1 MVKIGGWGLPKT
13 KRSEAP
19 FYTKNQIVT
28 VFDQVAVLL
37 ELDGANLFRVR
48 AYQNA
53 SRALGQLEKNLFELV
68 KSDSLTQT
76 KGIGK
81 GLASLVEEI
90 VMTGKWGKLKD
101 LYDKVPAGLVEMVGI
116 PGLGPKR
123 ARILFEELEVSTVEG
138 LKSACEQNL
147 VAELQGFG
155 AKSQKKYLD
164 GIDLLRRNQGRTR
177 LDVGLGFGL
186 ALKKRVSGI
195 TGVIQVELA
204 GSARRRKETIGD
216 LDLVVSATPENQ
228 KSVIESVLNLPGIA
242 DVKGAGGSKISLIL
256 EQSVL
261 VSDNSGGK
269 LDQSLSETIMN
280 RAEDSTIDAQIRIV
294 TPEMFPFTLAYFTGS
309 KEHNIRMRQLAIDK
323 GLRLNEF
330 GLMPETEIEGL
341 VGIDAAKYSLSC
353 VDEVQ
358 IYHYLDMD
366 WVTPELR
373 EDNGE
378 IEAALSK
385 SIPNLVEVSSIRGAL
400 HNHTT
405 ASDGQNTLD
414 EMADEARRLGWEYIG
429 IADHSPALRIGGR
442 SIGVDPDA
450 VEIQASEITSYN
462 EKMEDQGEIFRVFH
476 GSECDILPDGK
487 LDYSEDVRG
496 KFHHVIGSVH
506 AINTWKS
513 RDEQV
518 NTDAIITAI
527 EDPSFT
533 VLGHPTGRVLQVRDG
548 FPVDMLQ
555 VIERMGEI
563 NREGELK
570 AIEINAS
577 PYRLDLDWRLCRTAR
592 DHGVPILINPDAH
605 SIEGLSDIAYGVDIA
620 RKGWLEAKDVLNTL
634 PVEKIDHL
642 LGK

>member
-1 MVKIGGWGLPKT
+1 M
-13 KRSEAP
+13 
-19 FYTKNQIVT
+19 
-28 VFDQVAVLL
+28 
-37 ELDGANLFRVR
+37 
-48 AYQNA
+48 
-53 SRALGQLEKNLFELV
+53 
-68 KSDSLTQT
+68 
-76 KGIGK
+76 
-81 GLASLVEEI
+81 
-90 VMTGKWGKLKD
+90 
-101 LYDKVPAGLVEMVGI
+101 
-116 PGLGPKR
+116 
-123 ARILFEELEVSTVEG
+123 
-138 LKSACEQNL
+138 
-147 VAELQGFG
+147 
-155 AKSQKKYLD
+155 
-164 GIDLLRRNQGRTR
+164 
-177 LDVGLGFGL
+177 
-186 ALKKRVSGI
+186 
-195 TGVIQVELA
+195 
-204 GSARRRKETIGD
+204 
-216 LDLVVSATPENQ
+216 
-228 KSVIESVLNLPGIA
+228 
-242 DVKGAGGSKISLIL
+242 
-256 EQSVL
+256 
-261 VSDNSGGK
+261 
-269 LDQSLSETIMN
+269 
-280 RAEDSTIDAQIRIV
+280 
-294 TPEMFPFTLAYFTGS
+294 
-309 KEHNIRMRQLAIDK
+309 EHNIRVRQLAIDK

-353 VDEVQ
+353 VDEGQ
-358 IYHYLDMD
+358 IYHHLGLD

-373 EDNGE
+373 EDSGE

-563 NREGELK
+563 NQEGELK

-634 PVEKIDHL
+634 PVDKIDHL

>member
-81 GLASLVEEI
+81 GLASLVKEI
-90 VMTGKWGKLKD
+90 VMTGEWGKLKD

-353 VDEVQ
+353 VDESQ

>member
-90 VMTGKWGKLKD
+90 VMTGEWGKLKD

-353 VDEVQ
+353 VDEAQ

>member
-353 VDEVQ
+353 VDESQ

>member
-13 KRSEAP
+13 KRSEPP
-19 FYTKNQIVT
+19 FFTKNQIVT

-90 VMTGKWGKLKD
+90 VMTGEWGKLKD

-228 KSVIESVLNLPGIA
+228 KSVIESILNLPGIA
-242 DVKGAGGSKISLIL
+242 DVKGAGESKISLIL

-294 TPEMFPFTLAYFTGS
+294 SPEMFPFTLAYFTGS

-353 VDEVQ
+353 ADEGQ

>member
-13 KRSEAP
+13 KRSEPP
-19 FYTKNQIVT
+19 FFTKNQIVT

-90 VMTGKWGKLKD
+90 VMTGEWGKLKD

-228 KSVIESVLNLPGIA
+228 KSVIESILNLPGIA
-242 DVKGAGGSKISLIL
+242 DVKGAGESKISLIL

-280 RAEDSTIDAQIRIV
+280 RAEDSTIDAQIRV
-294 TPEMFPFTLAYFTGS
+294 VSPEMFPFTLAYFTGS

-353 VDEVQ
+353 VDEGQ

>member
-353 VDEVQ
+353 VDESQ

-533 VLGHPTGRVLQVRDG
+533 VLGHPTGRVLQVREG

>member
-13 KRSEAP
+13 KRSEPP
-19 FYTKNQIVT
+19 FFTKNQIVT

-90 VMTGKWGKLKD
+90 VMTGEWGKLKD

-228 KSVIESVLNLPGIA
+228 KSVIESILNLPGIA
-242 DVKGAGGSKISLIL
+242 DVKGAGESKISLIL

-294 TPEMFPFTLAYFTGS
+294 SPEMFPFTLAYFTGS

-341 VGIDAAKYSLSC
+341 VGIDAANYSLSC
-353 VDEVQ
+353 ADEGQ

>member
-13 KRSEAP
+13 KRSEPP
-19 FYTKNQIVT
+19 FFTKNQIVT

-90 VMTGKWGKLKD
+90 VMTGEWGKLKD

-195 TGVIQVELA
+195 KGVIQVELA

-242 DVKGAGGSKISLIL
+242 DVKGAG
-256 EQSVL
+256 
-261 VSDNSGGK
+261 
-269 LDQSLSETIMN
+269 
-280 RAEDSTIDAQIRIV
+280 
-294 TPEMFPFTLAYFTGS
+294 
-309 KEHNIRMRQLAIDK
+309 
-323 GLRLNEF
+323 
-330 GLMPETEIEGL
+330 
-341 VGIDAAKYSLSC
+341 
-353 VDEVQ
+353 
-358 IYHYLDMD
+358 
-366 WVTPELR
+366 
-373 EDNGE
+373 
-378 IEAALSK
+378 
-385 SIPNLVEVSSIRGAL
+385 
-400 HNHTT
+400 
-405 ASDGQNTLD
+405 
-414 EMADEARRLGWEYIG
+414 
-429 IADHSPALRIGGR
+429 
-442 SIGVDPDA
+442 DP
-450 VEIQASEITSYN
+450 
-462 EKMEDQGEIFRVFH
+462 K
-476 GSECDILPDGK
+476 
-487 LDYSEDVRG
+487 
-496 KFHHVIGSVH
+496 
-506 AINTWKS
+506 
-513 RDEQV
+513 
-518 NTDAIITAI
+518 
-527 EDPSFT
+527 
-533 VLGHPTGRVLQVRDG
+533 
-548 FPVDMLQ
+548 
-555 VIERMGEI
+555 
-563 NREGELK
+563 
-570 AIEINAS
+570 
-577 PYRLDLDWRLCRTAR
+577 
-592 DHGVPILINPDAH
+592 
-605 SIEGLSDIAYGVDIA
+605 
-620 RKGWLEAKDVLNTL
+620 
-634 PVEKIDHL
+634 
-642 LGK
+642 

>member
-90 VMTGKWGKLKD
+90 VMTGEWGKLKD

-294 TPEMFPFTLAYFTGS
+294 SPEMFPFTLAYFTGS

-353 VDEVQ
+353 VDEAQ

-563 NREGELK
+563 NQEGELK

>member
-353 VDEVQ
+353 VDEAQ

>member
-1 MVKIGGWGLPKT
+1 MAKIGGWGLPKT

-68 KSDSLTQT
+68 KSETLTQT

-81 GLASLVEEI
+81 GLASLVKDI
-90 VMTGKWGKLKD
+90 VMTGEWGKLND
-101 LYDKVPAGLVEMVGI
+101 LYDKVPPGLVEMVGI

-123 ARILFEELEVSTVEG
+123 ARILYEELEVSTVEG

-164 GIDLLRRNQGRTR
+164 GIDLLRRNQGRSR

-195 TGVIQVELA
+195 PGVVQVELA

-242 DVKGAGGSKISLIL
+242 DVKGAGESKVSLIL

-261 VSDNSGGK
+261 VSDTSGGK
-269 LDQSLSETIMN
+269 LDHSLSETIMN
-280 RAEDSTIDAQIRIV
+280 RAEDSTIDAQIRV
-294 TPEMFPFTLAYFTGS
+294 VSPEMFPFTLAYFTGS

-330 GLMPETEIEGL
+330 GLMPETDIEGL

-353 VDEVQ
+353 VDEAQ
-358 IYHYLDMD
+358 IYHHLGLD

-373 EDNGE
+373 EDSGE

-405 ASDGQNTLD
+405 ASDGQNTLE

-450 VEIQASEITSYN
+450 VEIQAGEITSYN
-462 EKMEDQGEIFRVFH
+462 EKMEDQRDIFRVFH

-533 VLGHPTGRVLQVRDG
+533 VLGHPTGRVLQVREG

-555 VIERMGEI
+555 VIERMGDI
-563 NREGELK
+563 NGEGELK

>member
-13 KRSEAP
+13 KRSEPP
-19 FYTKNQIVT
+19 FFTKNQIVT

-90 VMTGKWGKLKD
+90 VMTGEWGKLKD

-228 KSVIESVLNLPGIA
+228 KSVIESILNLPGIA
-242 DVKGAGGSKISLIL
+242 DVKGAGESKISLIL

-294 TPEMFPFTLAYFTGS
+294 SPEMFPFTLAYFTGS

-353 VDEVQ
+353 ADEGQ

-634 PVEKIDHL
+634 PVEKIDYM

>member
-228 KSVIESVLNLPGIA
+228 KSVIESVLDLPGIA
-242 DVKGAGGSKISLIL
+242 DVKGAGESKISLIL

-353 VDEVQ
+353 VDEAQ

>member
-1 MVKIGGWGLPKT
+1 MVKVGGWGLPKT

-90 VMTGKWGKLKD
+90 VMTGEWGKLKD

-294 TPEMFPFTLAYFTGS
+294 SPEMFPFTLAYFTGS

-341 VGIDAAKYSLSC
+341 VGIDAAKYSLNC
-353 VDEVQ
+353 VDEGQ

-563 NREGELK
+563 NQEGELK

>member
-19 FYTKNQIVT
+19 FFTKNQIVT

-90 VMTGKWGKLKD
+90 VMTGEWGKLKD

-269 LDQSLSETIMN
+269 LDQSLSETMMN

-294 TPEMFPFTLAYFTGS
+294 SPEMFPFTLAYFTGS

-341 VGIDAAKYSLSC
+341 VGIDAAQYSLSC
-353 VDEVQ
+353 VDEGQ

-563 NREGELK
+563 NQEGELK

>member
-1 MVKIGGWGLPKT
+1 MAKVIGWGIPKS
-13 KRSEAP
+13 KRSKAP

-28 VFDQVAVLL
+28 VFDQVAILL
-37 ELDGANLFRVR
+37 ELDGANVFRVR

-53 SRALGQLEKNLFELV
+53 SRALGQLEKDLFDLV
-68 KSDSLTQT
+68 SEDLLIQT

-81 GLASLVEEI
+81 GLASLVKDI
-90 VMTGKWGKLKD
+90 VMEGHWGKLGE
-101 LYDKVPAGLVEMVGI
+101 LYDKVPTGLVEMVGI

-123 ARILFEELEVSTVEG
+123 ARTLFEELGVSSVDG
-138 LKSACEQNL
+138 LKLACEENL

-164 GIDLLRRNQGRTR
+164 GIDLLRRNQGRSR
-177 LDVGLGFGL
+177 LDIGLGFGI
-186 ALKKRVSGI
+186 ALRNRISKI
-195 TGVIQVELA
+195 PGVMEVELA

-216 LDLVVSATPENQ
+216 LDLVVSAAPENQ
-228 KSVIESVLNLPGIA
+228 SGVIGSILGLPGIA

-261 VSDNSGGK
+261 VSDSSRGK
-269 LDQSLSETIMN
+269 LDKSLSEAIIN
-280 RAEDSTIDAQIRIV
+280 RAQDSTIDAQIRV
-294 TPEMFPFTLAYFTGS
+294 VSPEMFPFTLAYFTGS
-309 KEHNIRMRQLAIDK
+309 KEHNIRMRQLAIER

-330 GLMPETEIEGL
+330 GLMPESLIGDL
-341 VGIDAAKYSLSC
+341 IGINAAAHSLIC
-353 VDEVQ
+353 KDESQ
-358 IYHYLDMD
+358 IYNHLGLD
-366 WVTPELR
+366 WVAPELR

-378 IEAALSK
+378 IEAAMSK
-385 SIPNLVEVSSIRGAL
+385 SIPNLIEVTEIRGAL

-405 ASDGQNTLD
+405 ASDGQNTLE
-414 EMADEARRLGWEYIG
+414 EMAGEARRLGWEYIG

-450 VEIQASEITSYN
+450 VEIQASEIESFN
-462 EKMEDQGEIFRVFH
+462 RKMADQGDAFRVFH

-487 LDYSEDVRG
+487 LDYNEDVRG
-496 KFHHVIGSVH
+496 TFHHVIGSVH

-518 NTDAIITAI
+518 NTDAMISAI

-533 VLGHPTGRVLQVRDG
+533 VLGHPTGRVLQVREG

-555 VIERMGEI
+555 VIKRMGEL
-563 NREGELK
+563 NGDGYLK

-592 DHGVPILINPDAH
+592 DHGVPLLINPDAH
-605 SIEGLSDIAYGVDIA
+605 SVEGLSDVSYGVDIA

-634 PVEKIDHL
+634 PVEEIDQL
-642 LGK
+642 LGG

>member
-533 VLGHPTGRVLQVRDG
+533 VLGHPTGRVLQVREG

>member
-341 VGIDAAKYSLSC
+341 VGIDAAKYSLAC
-353 VDEVQ
+353 VDEGQ

-533 VLGHPTGRVLQVRDG
+533 VLGHPTGRVLQVREG